1 MNEAAQTHWI
11 WFEWTGQRVGTP
23 RLRQPGGQY
32 LGECPTD
39 TIGPVVKH
47 YNYDGVGRLYRT
59 TSPLTAPEG
68 LFFQIDNPAP
78 APAPP
83 YLYVT
88 TLNRSER
95 FFYDGTRRVQELIT
109 DPLLTTDEGDT
120 ITMANEL
127 YAGQPGS
134 NVLNAGAPYVR
145 AMDIW
150 GPGDSPT
157 SGVDEL
163 LVQIDPRDTG
173 AGTVS
178 AFGGKPWWAISDAQG
193 DVTALLGRSCD

>member
-1 MNEAAQTHWI
+1 LPESYIFNSGA
-11 WFEWTGQRVGTP
+11 
-23 RLRQPGGQY
+23 
-32 LGECPTD
+32 
-39 TIGPVVKH
+39 
-47 YNYDGVGRLYRT
+47 
-59 TSPLTAPEG
+59 TA
-68 LFFQIDNPAP
+68 F
-78 APAPP
+78 
-83 YLYVT
+83 T
-88 TLNRSER
+88 RSER

-145 AMDIW
+145 AMYIW

-163 LVQIDPRDTG
+163 LVQIDPRDNG